1 MYSIYRLNA
10 DDFDQNFLEAVRSL
24 FRHKEIEIT
33 VYESDETA
41 YLLSLAANREHLLQ
55 AVADV
60 ENGRNIVVPPQEQFQ

>member
-1 MYSIYRLNA
+1 MYSVYRLNA
-10 DDFDQNFLEAVRSL
+10 DDLDQNFLEAVRSL

-41 YLLSLAANREHLLQ
+41 YLLSSPVNRAQLLQ

-60 ENGRNIVVPPQEQFQ
+60 ENGLNIVVPPQEQFQ